1 MEAITDF
8 VTQNPLY
15 GFGMAAGA
23 LLLIIALVKR
33 MLKLAIIAALL
44 NLAYGYYLQDLAKGV
59 YADAKATYE
68 EGRGKAENLVDEAGS
83 LLQR

>member
-23 LLLIIALVKR
+23 LVLIAALVKR
-33 MLKLAIIAALL
+33 MFKLAIIAALL
-44 NLAYGYYLQDLAKGV
+44 NLAYGYYLQDLAEEA
-59 YADAKATYE
+59 YAGAKATYE
-68 EGRGKAENLVDEAGS
+68 ETRDKAENLFDETGS